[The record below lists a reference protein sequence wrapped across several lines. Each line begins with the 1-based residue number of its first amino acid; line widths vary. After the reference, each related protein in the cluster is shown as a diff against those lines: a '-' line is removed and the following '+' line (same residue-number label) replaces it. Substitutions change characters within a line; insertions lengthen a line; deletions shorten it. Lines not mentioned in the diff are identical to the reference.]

1 MVVGVLVWWGEPTIV
16 CGVYVFNYF
25 SGKEVERKFEI
36 MGYNIDVRRI
46 PSAIGRTFTSCFS
59 TTTSSADAEVVEDIE
74 KERTN

>member
-1 MVVGVLVWWGEPTIV
+1 
-16 CGVYVFNYF
+16 
-25 SGKEVERKFEI
+25 